1 MSNVLQYSELTSL
14 SAAKCELTLRIKI
27 FVSLYMLLYIKI
39 ENYILLSLIQI
50 DDNII
55 LCLKTKEPLN
65 LKQSPP
71 TICVFCYPKY
81 TAR

>member
-1 MSNVLQYSELTSL
+1 
-14 SAAKCELTLRIKI
+14 
-27 FVSLYMLLYIKI
+27 MLLYIKI